1 MRVYEYKALSMLLIL
16 GLVVVGFA
24 GCAALKGTP
33 QGQVQAIPEQTAVS
47 PALMKEPLKFK
58 GSGFA
63 SKEMVVVD
71 IVLPRGMKILGLEE
85 GENTVGIALATAD
98 AQGNF
103 EAATAPLA
111 TMQTLLQV
119 PWVTTKTGT
128 KPDFKGA
135 KPFPP
140 GDYTIVATGMDSG
153 VRATSK
159 LTVIPPAKK

>member
-1 MRVYEYKALSMLLIL
+1 MRGYKYKLLGIFLIL
-16 GLVVVGFA
+16 GVVAIGLA
-24 GCAALKGTP
+24 GCAALKGKP
-33 QGQVQAIPEQTAVS
+33 QAQVQAIPEQTAAS

-63 SKEMVVVD
+63 PKEMVVVD
-71 IVLPRGMKILGLEE
+71 IVLPRDMKILGLEE
-85 GENTVGIALATAD
+85 GENTVGIALTTSD
-98 AQGNF
+98 DKGNF
-103 EAATAPLA
+103 EATMAAMA
-111 TMQTLLQV
+111 TMQTFLQV
-119 PWVTTKTGT
+119 PWVTTETGT

>member
-1 MRVYEYKALSMLLIL
+1 MRVYDNKVLSMFLIL
-16 GLVVVGFA
+16 GVVVVGFA

-33 QGQVQAIPEQTAVS
+33 QGQVQAIPEQTVVS
-47 PALMKEPLKFK
+47 PALLKKPLKFK

-63 SKEMVVVD
+63 PKEMVVVD
-71 IVLPRGMKILGLEE
+71 IVLLKGMTIMGLEE
-85 GENTVGIALATAD
+85 GENTVGIALAAAD
-98 AQGNF
+98 DKGNF

-140 GDYTIVATGMDSG
+140 GEYTIVATGMDSG

>member
-1 MRVYEYKALSMLLIL
+1 MRGYEYKLLGIFLIL
-16 GLVVVGFA
+16 GLVVMGFA
-24 GCAALKGTP
+24 GCAALKGKP
-33 QGQVQAIPEQTAVS
+33 KAQLQAIPDQTAMS
-47 PALMKEPLKFK
+47 PALLKKPLKFK

-63 SKEMVVVD
+63 PKEMVVVD
-71 IVLPRGMKILGLEE
+71 IVLLKGMKILGLEE

-119 PWVTTKTGT
+119 PWITTKTGT

>member
-1 MRVYEYKALSMLLIL
+1 MRGFQNNVLALFLIL
-16 GLVVVGFA
+16 GLVVMGFT
-24 GCAALKGTP
+24 GCAALTGKSKA
-33 QGQVQAIPEQTAVS
+33 QLQAIPEQTVVS
-47 PALMKEPLKFK
+47 PALLKKPLKFK

-63 SKEMVVVD
+63 PKEMVVVD
-71 IVLPRGMKILGLEE
+71 IVLLKGMTIMGLEE

-119 PWVTTKTGT
+119 PWIITKTGT